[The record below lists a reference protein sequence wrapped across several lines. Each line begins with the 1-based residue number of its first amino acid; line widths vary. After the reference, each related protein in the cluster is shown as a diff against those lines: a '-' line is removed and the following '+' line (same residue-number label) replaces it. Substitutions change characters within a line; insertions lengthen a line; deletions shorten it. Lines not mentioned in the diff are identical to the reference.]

1 MKLFELQ
8 GSTRVENETR
18 GERLSQ
24 MDKASNRG
32 IKLTFYSKTLK

>member
-24 MDKASNRG
+24 MDKA
-32 IKLTFYSKTLK
+32 LTEELN